1 MAATEILKPG
11 DVPSPCINF
20 CRLDDACT
28 LCLGCYRKVEEI
40 VAWSEYTPAQK
51 QAILNRLPSR
61 RPGQPEKGPGA

>member
-20 CRLDDACT
+20 CRLDGTGT

-40 VAWSEYTPAQK
+40 VAWSGYTPAQK
-51 QAILNRLPSR
+51 QAVLDQLPAR
-61 RPGQPEKGPGA
+61 RP